1 MRIPMRGIPALFLA
15 TSTGKIDF
23 PWLQKFEFPKV
34 VYPFLASMFSF
45 LTKNNENKYNITQ
58 FPKEII
64 FL

>member
-15 TSTGKIDF
+15 TLTGKIDF

-45 LTKNNENKYNITQ
+45 LTKNNENK
-58 FPKEII
+58 
-64 FL
+64 